1 MICANISINMNKFVK
16 LYESAISRYTRGG
29 FLTGDLVKFVEG
41 ATRDEFFKDQ
51 APNYMAKLKQ
61 FIDSGLNIRVSAVKP
76 VRPSTQ
82 PGNIQNE
89 ASSFLVDV
97 TLELAPGLYKD
108 FITVPAHILAPHD
121 TYPNL
126 APVPDSLKRAGNVHI
141 EPKAVEA
148 AAQEEQMMSPQR
160 QTNTTDRGN
169 QKDSETENQ
178 LNNVNVTIPSSPAQG
193 ERSPAVEKGTARY
206 LPTK

>member
-1 MICANISINMNKFVK
+1 MNKFVK

-29 FLTGDLVKFVEG
+29 FLTGDLVKFVDG

-51 APNYMAKLKQ
+51 APNYVDKLKQ

-82 PGNIQNE
+82 PGNVQNE
-89 ASSFLVDV
+89 ASSFLVDL

-108 FITVPAHILAPHD
+108 FITVPAHVIQPHD

-126 APVPDSLKRAGNVHI
+126 APVPDSLKRTGNVNI
-141 EPKAVEA
+141 GPKEVELPT
-148 AAQEEQMMSPQR
+148 QQEQMMSPQR

-169 QKDSETENQ
+169 NKDTETENK
-178 LNNVNVTIPSSPAQG
+178 LNNTNVTIPSSPAVG
-193 ERSPAVEKGTARY
+193 EKSPAVEKGTARY
-206 LPTK
+206 LPSR